1 MLNRQPDTMTT
12 ASDIATAY
20 EVMLYADVE
29 TRIGLDRRWLI
40 AGSHVS
46 RAAAATQYAE
56 LNAEFPNDAVN
67 ILMVASVHDA
77 ATGMFRDKIIQ
88 SRGLVPLIDRRKIQ
102 RLTPGDRQR
111 LALALRKPERAAKPK
126 PPPSSGTAGWVWW
139 LTGAIA
145 GGAIMLA
152 LLLR

>member
-1 MLNRQPDTMTT
+1 MTT

-20 EVMLYADVE
+20 EVLLYADAE

-40 AGSHVS
+40 AGSHAS

-56 LNAEFPNDAVN
+56 LGAEFPNDAVN

-77 ATGMFRDKIIQ
+77 ATGMFRDRIIQ

-102 RLTPGDRQR
+102 KLTMGERQR
-111 LALALRKPERAAKPK
+111 LALALRIPERAARPK

-139 LTGAIA
+139 LAGATASGAIT
-145 GGAIMLA
+145 LVV
-152 LLLR
+152 LLG